1 VPVDPRYQWGY
12 VFGALQVAGG
22 GAEFFYCPTVSL
34 DCSRLFL
41 EQIAAR
47 DPAAVHAVIWDG
59 AGFHQ
64 GEGSQD
70 LPENIRILSLPA
82 YSPELNPV
90 EKLWDIVKDRICN
103 RLFADL
109 SELETTITCVLKDY
123 WLDARRVLDLVGR
136 NWLLAQANASSASI
150 ILM

>member
-1 VPVDPRYQWGY
+1 MPVDPRYQWGC

-41 EQIAAR
+41 EQIAVR
-47 DPAAVHAVIWDG
+47 DPQAVHAVIWDG

-64 GEGSQD
+64 GESSQD

-90 EKLWDIVKDRICN
+90 EKLRDIVKDRICN
-103 RLFADL
+103 RLFAGL
-109 SELETTITCVLKDY
+109 CEREATITSVLKDC
-123 WLDARRVLDLVGR
+123 WLDARRVLGLVGR
-136 NWLLAQANASSASI
+136 NWPLAQTNASSTNI
-150 ILM
+150 IPI

>member
-1 VPVDPRYQWGY
+1 
-12 VFGALQVAGG
+12 VAGG
-22 GAEFFYCPTVSL
+22 GAEFFYCPAVSQ

-47 DPAAVHAVIWDG
+47 DPQAVHTVIWDG

-64 GEGSQD
+64 GESSQD
-70 LPENIRILSLPA
+70 LPGNIRILSLPA

-90 EKLWDIVKDRICN
+90 EKLWDIVRDRICN

-109 SELETTITCVLKDY
+109 TELEATITCVLKDY
-123 WLDARRVLDLVGR
+123 WLDAGRVLNLVGR
-136 NWLLAQANASSASI
+136 NRLPAQANAFSANI
-150 ILM
+150 IPM